1 MKFSSHLDR
10 TIERLKR
17 CELLRETEV
26 RELCN
31 QASLILAVEE
41 NVLCL
46 SSPITICGD
55 VCIRARPLHISC
67 QIHAQFSDLLE
78 LFRVGGDVG
87 ETCYLFMGD
96 YVDRGNSSIETFLLL
111 IALKVRYLDRIWLLR
126 GNHECRQITQVYG
139 FYDECI
145 KKYGS
150 SNVWRYCCQ
159 VFDVLAVA
167 AVIDGEAFVVHGG
180 LSPGLD
186 LIDDIRTKIDRRQE
200 VPHEGA
206 LCDLLWGDPDD
217 SISGFAVSP
226 RGAGFLF
233 GADIVRRFAHL
244 NGVDYIA
251 RAHQLVMEGYK
262 WMFDETLLTVWSSPN
277 YCYRCGNV
285 AAIVLIDGP
294 VKDVKV
300 FDSAL
305 VEQTSTPSNNVEY
318 FI

>member
-1 MKFSSHLDR
+1 MYVFVPV
-10 TIERLKR
+10 T
-17 CELLRETEV
+17 
-26 RELCN
+26 
-31 QASLILAVEE
+31 
-41 NVLCL
+41 
-46 SSPITICGD
+46 
-55 VCIRARPLHISC
+55 LHISC

-111 IALKVRYLDRIWLLR
+111 IALKVRYPDRIWLLR